1 MNITRALTAAL
12 PEIPARAMAQRY
24 PRLDPG
30 CTFKEH
36 LEDGEQVI
44 RVYVP
49 SAEAMYKFPPQNWAL
64 VQLFNGKRT
73 CEEIAALYSQQTGI
87 EYTAEVIRE
96 FADDLEAA
104 EFWYKTS
111 QEKNIQLMQKSS
123 EERRKL
129 LKTKSRYG
137 DLAEILFPAVN
148 PDRFLTWLNQYTS
161 FIYTP
166 WFTLVTLAAFAFSAG
181 ITVTHW
187 SEIGRDTLEFYNFS
201 HKTWGDVAQLYIVAV
216 WVLCLH
222 EIGHGHACKH
232 YGARVPAMGFALI
245 YLAPAFYTDTTEG
258 EVQATRYQRLVISL
272 AGVWAELMVYAIV
285 TPIWWGT
292 PPDTPVHN
300 AAYFLMLITGIAAAL
315 VNWNP
320 LIKLDGYYMLC
331 EILGIVDL
339 KEDSTAYVS
348 GWVKRHIWGLPVE
361 VPYVPKRRRLGYVA
375 YALLSGFYS
384 YTVLYIVARFVGNVF
399 RNFNPEWSFIPELA
413 TAGLIFRSR
422 IRLLVNFMKFVYL
435 DKKDRVRAWFTPRR
449 TMAVAAG
456 IGALLLAPLRH
467 DAVVGRFILE
477 PYSRVTVRAEVPGI
491 VTSVYADEGK
501 QVAAGTSLVR
511 LRNLPLQSRL
521 ARSESEY
528 IVTSGRAVSATL
540 RYGNFGPMIKERES
554 LARQTSELSSEAA
567 NLELKSPIS
576 GVVLTP
582 RVSDRVGAYVT
593 EGTEL
598 AEIADL
604 SQLRARIYVS
614 EHDMYKLKVGYRAS
628 LQVEGIF
635 KKWNAQA
642 LAISPVSTEID
653 PGLTGQTQYKGMRP
667 PNFYSADLLVANP
680 DGKLK
685 PGMSGTARVYGQRRS
700 LAGLILQEIMNFVGR
715 KVW

>member
-1 MNITRALTAAL
+1 M
-12 PEIPARAMAQRY
+12 
-24 PRLDPG
+24 
-30 CTFKEH
+30 
-36 LEDGEQVI
+36 
-44 RVYVP
+44 
-49 SAEAMYKFPPQNWAL
+49 
-64 VQLFNGKRT
+64 
-73 CEEIAALYSQQTGI
+73 
-87 EYTAEVIRE
+87 EYTTETIRE
-96 FADDLEAA
+96 FADDLETA
-104 EFWYKTS
+104 EFWYKTP
-111 QEKNIQLMQKSS
+111 QEKNVRMMQKSAA
-123 EERRKL
+123 ERRKL
-129 LKTKSRYG
+129 MKPKSRYG
-137 DLAEILFPAVN
+137 DLSEMLFPALN
-148 PDRFLTWLNQYTS
+148 PDRFLTWLVGRTS

-166 WFTLVTLAAFAFSAG
+166 WFTLLTLAAFAFSAG
-181 ITVTHW
+181 ISIVHW
-187 SEIGRDTLEFYNFS
+187 SEIGRDTWEFYNFS
-201 HKTWGDVAQLYIVAV
+201 HKTWGDVAELYFVAI
-216 WVLCLH
+216 WVLFLH

-232 YGARVPAMGFALI
+232 YGGRVPAMGFALI

-258 EVQATRYQRLVISL
+258 EVQGTRYQRLVISL
-272 AGVWAELMVYAIV
+272 AGVWAELMVYAIA

-348 GWVKRHIWGLPVE
+348 GWVKCHFWGLPVE

-375 YALLSGFYS
+375 YALLSGLYS
-384 YTVLYIVARFVGNVF
+384 YTVLYVVAQFVGNVF
-399 RNFNPEWSFIPELA
+399 RNFDPAWSFIPELA
-413 TAGLIFRSR
+413 TAGIIFRSR

-435 DKKDRVRAWFTPRR
+435 DKKDRVRAWFTPQHSLGV
-449 TMAVAAG
+449 AVGVA
-456 IGALLLAPLRH
+456 IVVLLPLRH
-467 DAVVGRFILE
+467 DSVSGHFILE
-477 PYSRVTVRAEVPGI
+477 PSTRAIVRATVPGI
-491 VTSVYADEGK
+491 VTNVYADEGES
-501 QVAAGTSLVR
+501 VAAAAPLLQ

-521 ARSESEY
+521 AHSEADYGVASSH
-528 IVTSGRAVSATL
+528 TRAVAL
-540 RYGNFGPMIKERES
+540 RYGNFGPAAKEQERLS
-554 LARQTSELSSEAA
+554 RQTSVLSSEAA

-582 RVSDRVGAYVT
+582 RVSDHLGAYET

-598 AEIADL
+598 MEVADL

-614 EHDMYKLKVGYRAS
+614 EHDMYKLRIGSQAS

-635 KKWNAQA
+635 KKWNAEA
-642 LAISPVSTEID
+642 LAISPVSTEIA
-653 PGLTGQTQYKGMRP
+653 PGLEDQTQYKGMRP
-667 PNFYSADLLVANP
+667 PNFYSADILVANP

-700 LAGLILQEIMNFVGR
+700 LAGFIWQQVKNFVGR